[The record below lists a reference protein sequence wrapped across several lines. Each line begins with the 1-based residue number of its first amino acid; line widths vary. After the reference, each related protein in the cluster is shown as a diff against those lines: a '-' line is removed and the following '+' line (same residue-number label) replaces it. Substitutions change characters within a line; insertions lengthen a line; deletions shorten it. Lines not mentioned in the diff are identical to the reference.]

1 MSPRPAVQED
11 RESPRERILEVFAE
25 RARVRGP
32 RSVVM
37 AELARDLGMST
48 RTLYQHFGSKAEI
61 VHEIVARW
69 ASDMDGQQ
77 RRRMAGGEPA
87 AERVIAAATD
97 WIGGQDRFSDAFWE
111 QLVHDFP
118 DASRVLAEQIGRS
131 VAAARETF
139 GPDLREGLAPE
150 LAFSLLKSVIRHA
163 LDPKRCDRLGL
174 SRPEAVRQ
182 AVELWCRGA
191 LRPDARV

>member
-1 MSPRPAVQED
+1 MSPRPAVQETRD
-11 RESPRERILEVFAE
+11 GQRERILEAFEE
-25 RARVRGP
+25 RARAQGP
-32 RSVVM
+32 RGVVM

-69 ASDMDGQQ
+69 ASDMDEQQ
-77 RRRMAGGEPA
+77 RLRMAGGEPA
-87 AERVIAAATD
+87 AERVIAAAAD
-97 WIGGQDRFSDAFWE
+97 WITGQDRFSDAFWQ

-139 GPDLREGLAPE
+139 GPDLRPDLDPE
-150 LAFSLLKSVIRHA
+150 LALSLLKSAIRHA
-163 LDPKRCDRLGL
+163 LDPKRCDRLGI
-174 SRPEAVRQ
+174 SRREAVRQ
-182 AVELWCRGA
+182 SVELWCRGA
-191 LRPDARV
+191 LRSTGGA